1 MSDIRDEAA
10 RAGAHFVIDALGV
23 SSGLLF
29 EDKRLMRKI
38 GHLLTLPN
46 VFGDRRTVMDDD
58 GIRYVICGPRTIF
71 IGGTY
76 IEVDLEDVPYVDLN
90 IPAGFKDHALSALRD
105 LRPDLSQYIRLSDLL
120 HQVGIRPYR
129 SAVRVRFE
137 DVDGLPP
144 VLHIS
149 GLGGSRWSICHGTAI
164 TAADEIA
171 ARLGAVESS
180 PMIEP
185 FPDHFPDRLL
195 DQVGDEKV
203 LDGSAEE
210 QADPTS

>member
-1 MSDIRDEAA
+1 M
-10 RAGAHFVIDALGV
+10 
-23 SSGLLF
+23 
-29 EDKRLMRKI
+29 
-38 GHLLTLPN
+38 P
-46 VFGDRRTVMDDD
+46 
-58 GIRYVICGPRTIF
+58 
-71 IGGTY
+71 
-76 IEVDLEDVPYVDLN
+76 
-90 IPAGFKDHALSALRD
+90 LRD

-164 TAADEIA
+164 TAGDEIA